1 MMTTTIEIPV
11 IMMKMIKWS
20 HYLRLGLLD
29 HFPAAVHQQSRLG
42 QVLTH
47 DASTVMN
54 DGDKAE
60 INRHTQRCLNIAILM
75 TTSPTNQQLLAPVV
89 KALDLVAE
97 KSCGSQGKS

>member
-1 MMTTTIEIPV
+1 M
-11 IMMKMIKWS
+11 IMMKMNKWS

-47 DASTVMN
+47 DGD

-60 INRHTQRCLNIAILM
+60 IDRHTQGCLNIAIL
-75 TTSPTNQQLLAPVV
+75 TTTCSTNQQLLAPVV